1 MKHLSLK
8 QNRFMKFFCGSF
20 VLLLLFGFV
29 EYGISSETSKFQ
41 IQEEDSKIP
50 IYRSRFGR
58 TQPIIAVIGENRMTE
73 LTDFMIPYG
82 VLTSAKIAKVISV
95 FPKTG
100 PVQMFPALKIEAE
113 KSFDLFD
120 SEYPEGADYV
130 IVPAVHYSDDP
141 SLLSFVQKQ
150 SAKGSTIVGVCDG
163 VWVLANAGV
172 LKDHKATGHWF
183 SFSKLEKEFPETNW
197 IKDRRYVV
205 DQKIITT
212 TGITASIPVSLALIE
227 AISGKEKASEIAGV
241 LGAKD
246 WKPTHKSSDFYLSGK
261 DMYTAAKNYLGF
273 WNYENLGVHVSNG
286 MDEVVL
292 ALQADSFS
300 RTYRS
305 EVFSVSDQKQIRTK
319 SGLLLHVDKT
329 EAEAARLDSI
339 LENLNGAAAVTAYDR
354 NLAKIESKYG
364 TNTAAFVALQME
376 YPWKK

>member
-1 MKHLSLK
+1 MKHLSL
-8 QNRFMKFFCGSF
+8 QPYRFVKFLCGSLALF
-20 VLLLLFGFV
+20 LLFGFV
-29 EYGISSETSKFQ
+29 EYGTSSEISKTQ
-41 IQEEDSKIP
+41 NQEEDSKIQ
-50 IYRSRFGR
+50 IYQSRFGR
-58 TQPIIAVIGENRMTE
+58 KEPVIAVIGENRMTE

-82 VLTSAKIAKVISV
+82 ILTSAKIAKVIAV

-100 PVQMFPALKIEAE
+100 AVQMFPALKIEAE

-141 SLLSFVQKQ
+141 TLLSFVQKQ
-150 SAKGSTIVGVCDG
+150 SAKGATVLGVCDG
-163 VWVLANAGV
+163 VWVLANAGL

-183 SFSKLEKEFPETNW
+183 SFSKLEKEFPETTW
-197 IKDRRYVV
+197 TKDRRYIA
-205 DQKIITT
+205 DRKIITT

-227 AISGKEKASEIAGV
+227 SISGKEKAYEIAGG

-261 DMYTAAKNYLGF
+261 NIYVAAKNYLGF
-273 WNYENLGVHVSNG
+273 WNYENLGVRVSDG
-286 MDEVVL
+286 MDDIVL

-305 EVFSVSDQKQIRTK
+305 EVFSISDQKQIRTK
-319 SGLLLHVDKT
+319 NGLLLHVDKK
-329 EAEAARLDSI
+329 EAQAADLDSI
-339 LENLNGAAAVTAYDR
+339 LENLNGIAAVAAYEK
-354 NLAKIESKYG
+354 NLSEIESRYG

-376 YPWKK
+376 YPWRK

>member
-1 MKHLSLK
+1 MKHLSP
-8 QNRFMKFFCGSF
+8 QPNRFVKLFCGSLA
-20 VLLLLFGFV
+20 LLLLFGFV
-29 EYGISSETSKFQ
+29 EYGISSEITKVQ
-41 IQEEDSKIP
+41 IQEEGSKIP
-50 IYRSRFGR
+50 TYQSRFGR
-58 TQPIIAVIGENRMTE
+58 KQPIIAVIGENRMTE

-130 IVPAVHYSDDP
+130 IVPAVHYSNDP

-150 SAKGSTIVGVCDG
+150 LAKGSTIVGVCDG

-183 SFSKLEKEFPETNW
+183 SFSNLEKEFPETSW
-197 IKDRRYVV
+197 IKDRRYVA
-205 DQKIITT
+205 DRKIITT
-212 TGITASIPVSLALIE
+212 TGITASIPVSLTLIE
-227 AISGKEKASEIAGV
+227 AISGKEKVIEVAAS

-261 DMYTAAKNYLGF
+261 DMYIAAKNYLGF
-273 WNYENLGVHVSNG
+273 WNYENLGVQVSDG
-286 MDEVVL
+286 IDEVVL

-329 EAEAARLDSI
+329 QAEAASLDSI
-339 LENLNGAAAVTAYDR
+339 LENLNGIAAVTAYDK
-354 NLAKIESKYG
+354 NLAEIESRYG

-376 YPWKK
+376 YPWRR

>member
-1 MKHLSLK
+1 MKHLSP
-8 QNRFMKFFCGSF
+8 QPNRFVKFFSGSF
-20 VLLLLFGFV
+20 ALILLFGFV
-29 EYGISSETSKFQ
+29 EYGTSSEILKTQ
-41 IQEEDSKIP
+41 IQEEGSKIP
-50 IYRSRFGR
+50 IYQSRFGR
-58 TQPIIAVIGENRMTE
+58 KQPIIAVIGENRMTE

-82 VLTSAKIAKVISV
+82 VLTSAKIAKVIAV

-130 IVPAVHYSDDP
+130 IVPAVHYSEDP
-141 SLLSFVQKQ
+141 TLLSFVQKQ
-150 SAKGSTIVGVCDG
+150 SAKGSTIIGVCDG

-172 LKDHKATGHWF
+172 LKDHMATGHWF
-183 SFSKLEKEFPETNW
+183 SFSKLEKEFPETTW
-197 IKDRRYVV
+197 TKDRRYIA
-205 DQKIITT
+205 DRKIVTT

-227 AISGKEKASEIAGV
+227 AISGKEKALEIGAG

-261 DMYTAAKNYLGF
+261 DMYIAAKNYLGF
-273 WNYENLGVHVSNG
+273 WNYEKLGVRVFPE

-300 RTYRS
+300 RTYKS
-305 EVFSVSDQKQIRTK
+305 EVFSVSDQNQIRTK
-319 SGLLLHVDKT
+319 SGLLLHVDKK
-329 EAEAARLDSI
+329 EGEAASLDSI
-339 LENLNGAAAVTAYDR
+339 LENLNGMAAVTAYDK
-354 NLAKIESKYG
+354 NLAEIESKYG

>member
-1 MKHLSLK
+1 MKHLSL
-8 QNRFMKFFCGSF
+8 QPNRFMNFFCGSLT
-20 VLLLLFGFV
+20 LLLLFGFV
-29 EYGISSETSKFQ
+29 EYGISSETSKFRS
-41 IQEEDSKIP
+41 QEEDSNLP
-50 IYRSRFGR
+50 TYQPRFGR
-58 TQPIIAVIGENRMTE
+58 KQPVIAVIGENRMTE

-130 IVPAVHYSDDP
+130 IVPAVHYADDS
-141 SLLSFVQKQ
+141 SLLSFIQKQ
-150 SAKGSTIVGVCDG
+150 SAKGSTIIGVCDG

-183 SFSKLEKEFPETNW
+183 SFSNLEKKFPDTSW
-197 IKDRRYVV
+197 VKDRRYIA

-227 AISGKEKASEIAGV
+227 AISGKEKVSEIAGL

-261 DMYTAAKNYLGF
+261 DIYTAAKNYLGF
-273 WNYENLGVHVSNG
+273 WNYENLGIQVSNG

-305 EVFSVSDQKQIRTK
+305 EVFSVSDQKLIRTK

-329 EAEAARLDSI
+329 QAEAADLDSI
-339 LENLNGAAAVTAYDR
+339 LENLNGIAAVTAYDK
-354 NLAKIESKYG
+354 NLAEIESKYG

-376 YPWKK
+376 YPWRK

>member
-1 MKHLSLK
+1 MKHLSL
-8 QNRFMKFFCGSF
+8 QPNRFMKLFCGSLT
-20 VLLLLFGFV
+20 LLLLFGFV
-29 EYGISSETSKFQ
+29 EYGISSEISKIQ
-41 IQEEDSKIP
+41 SQEEGSKIP
-50 IYRSRFGR
+50 TYQSRFGR
-58 TQPIIAVIGENRMTE
+58 KQPIIAVIGENRMTE

-82 VLTSAKIAKVISV
+82 TLTSAKIAKVISV

-100 PVQMFPALKIEAE
+100 PVQMFPALKMEAE
-113 KSFDLFD
+113 KSFDHFD

-141 SLLSFVQKQ
+141 TLLSFVQKQ
-150 SAKGSTIVGVCDG
+150 SAKGSTIIGVCDG
-163 VWVLANAGV
+163 VWVLANAGI

-183 SFSKLEKEFPETNW
+183 SFSNLEKQFPETTW
-197 IKDRRYVV
+197 TKDRRYIA
-205 DQKIITT
+205 DRKIITT

-227 AISGKEKASEIAGV
+227 AISGKEKALETAAS

-261 DMYTAAKNYLGF
+261 DMYIAAKNYLGF
-273 WNYENLGVHVSNG
+273 WNYENLGIRVSDG

-305 EVFSVSDQKQIRTK
+305 EVFSISDQKNIRTK
-319 SGLLLHVDKT
+319 SGLLLHVDKNET
-329 EAEAARLDSI
+329 EAANLDSI
-339 LENLNGAAAVTAYDR
+339 LENLNGIAAVTAYDK
-354 NLAKIESKYG
+354 NLAEIESKYG

-376 YPWKK
+376 YPWRK

>member
-1 MKHLSLK
+1 MKHRSL
-8 QNRFMKFFCGSF
+8 QPNRFMKFFSGS
-20 VLLLLFGFV
+20 LALLFLLGFV
-29 EYGISSETSKFQ
+29 EYGISSETSKTQ
-41 IQEEDSKIP
+41 IQEDDSKIP
-50 IYRSRFGR
+50 IYQSRFGR
-58 TQPIIAVIGENRMTE
+58 KQPVIVVIGENRMTE

-82 VLTSAKIAKVISV
+82 VLTSAKIAKVIAV

-150 SAKGSTIVGVCDG
+150 SVKGSTIIGVCDG

-183 SFSKLEKEFPETNW
+183 SFSNLEKEFPGTTW

-205 DQKIITT
+205 DRKIITT

-227 AISGKEKASEIAGV
+227 AISGKEKALDIAAG

-246 WKPTHKSSDFYLSGK
+246 WKPSHKSSDFYLSGK
-261 DMYTAAKNYLGF
+261 DMYIAARNYLGF
-273 WNYENLGVHVSNG
+273 WDYENLGVRVFTG
-286 MDEVVL
+286 TDEVVL

-300 RTYRS
+300 RTYKS
-305 EVFSVSDQKQIRTK
+305 EVFSVSNQNQIRTK
-319 SGLLLHVDKT
+319 SGLLLYVDKK
-329 EAEAARLDSI
+329 EAEAANLDSI
-339 LENLNGAAAVTAYDR
+339 LENLNGMAAVTAYDR
-354 NLAKIESKYG
+354 NLTEIESKYG

-376 YPWKK
+376 YPWRK